1 MNKKVIYQLDG
12 RPKLTE
18 AIPLGLQH
26 VLAMF
31 VGNVTPLIIISNV
44 LNLDPQTKA
53 SLIQC
58 AMFISGIVTLMQCYR
73 VGPVGA
79 KLPYSNGD

>member
-12 RPKLTE
+12 NPSLKQ
-18 AIPLGLQH
+18 AVPLGLQH
-26 VLAMF
+26 ILAMF

-44 LNLDPQTKA
+44 LNLDMQTKT

-58 AMFISGIVTLMQCYR
+58 AMFDRG
-73 VGPVGA
+73 
-79 KLPYSNGD
+79 